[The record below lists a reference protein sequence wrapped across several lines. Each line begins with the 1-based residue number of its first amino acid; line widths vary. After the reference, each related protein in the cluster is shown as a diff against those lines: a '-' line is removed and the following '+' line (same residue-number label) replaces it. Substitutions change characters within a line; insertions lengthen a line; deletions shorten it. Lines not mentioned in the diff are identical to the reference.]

1 MAEVG
6 LAILIL
12 GVLVIADPERLQSLL
27 DRLRELMNWL
37 AE

>member
-1 MAEVG
+1 MAEFG

-12 GVLVIADPERLQSLL
+12 GVLVVADPERLQALL
-27 DRLRELMNWL
+27 DRLRDLMTWL

>member
-1 MAEVG
+1 MAEIG

-12 GVLVIADPERLQSLL
+12 GVLVVADPERLQSLL
-27 DRLRELMNWL
+27 DRLRDLMNWL